1 MAISLHGFRFSM
13 SVLLYVFFWFCVFVC
28 RSLGESKWRALFAT
42 IISKCE
48 NCCTSNTPLSECGE
62 KGGNGHVLV
71 EELVVLDDGVVGDQF
86 GKRTRDEMLCGWA
99 VC

>member
-1 MAISLHGFRFSM
+1 M
-13 SVLLYVFFWFCVFVC
+13 C

-48 NCCTSNTPLSECGE
+48 NYCTSNTPLSERGE

-71 EELVVLDDGVVGDQF
+71 EDLVVLDDGVVGTSR
-86 GKRTRDEMLCGWA
+86 GKDERRDAVWMGDVLVAVLNVCLCICWTNKSIEKCA
-99 VC
+99 FQ